1 MQEGRSYENELLD
14 SPSIP
19 FADIRQNMEELNF
32 INKWLG
38 GHRITITGFKK
49 IVGDKKEVSICEI
62 GCGGGDNLAAID
74 NWCRKNSIALSITGI
89 DIKKECIDFAK
100 TRNNFFS
107 RPSWIVSDYKKV
119 VFDKMPDIIFSS

>member
-1 MQEGRSYENELLD
+1 MKHLSRSNEKELLD
-14 SPSIP
+14 APSIP

-38 GHRITITGFKK
+38 GHRITISGFQK

-74 NWCRKNSIALSITGI
+74 NWCRKNSIALRITGI

-100 TRNNFFS
+100 TRNTF
-107 RPSWIVSDYKKV
+107 
-119 VFDKMPDIIFSS
+119 